1 MAARAAF
8 YLGLVVLLGTA
19 WMGLLIAPGAGV
31 PLARAAGVG
40 WVVALIGAVGITQ
53 AQRSTAGVPW
63 GNVLASSLGHSFL
76 WRLIPIAAI
85 QIAVVVA
92 LMSEGRVRR
101 AAFVVVA
108 GGALAAMVGD
118 VTSSHAAASSSKWL
132 QGTVQ
137 WVHFASAA
145 VWLGGLG
152 ALLLATRRLV
162 GDDLARAVRRY
173 STVAGVALV
182 VVVTTGVTRAV
193 NEVGGWARLVDTG
206 FGRLVVLKSSLL
218 LVLAGLG
225 GINRFRNV

>member
-1 MAARAAF
+1 MKH
-8 YLGLVVLLGTA
+8 LGT
-19 WMGLLIAPGAGV
+19 
-31 PLARAAGVG
+31 
-40 WVVALIGAVGITQ
+40 T
-53 AQRSTAGVPW
+53 
-63 GNVLASSLGHSFL
+63 
-76 WRLIPIAAI
+76 
-85 QIAVVVA
+85 IAVVVA
-92 LMSEGRVRR
+92 LMSEGPVRR

-118 VTSSHAAASSSKWL
+118 VTSSHAAASSSKWV

-173 STVAGVALV
+173 STVAGVALA

-225 GINRFRNV
+225 GINRFRNVPAVRESLRGLRRVGTSELAVAAVVLSATGLLVNLAPGGTPKAVALETVKPVRVSGAGPTR